1 MCSSVLSCAVRLMY
15 IQNQGN
21 PNWIRKAIYE
31 GLYIKICFFGAK
43 RGFESSLME
52 LSEIMANQR
61 GKKEF

>member
-1 MCSSVLSCAVRLMY
+1 MY
-15 IQNQGN
+15 IQKQGN
-21 PNWIRKAIYE
+21 PNWIRKAVYE

-43 RGFESSLME
+43 LGFESSLME